1 MDATTGNATPAHVL
15 IGAITPGKHRI
26 SVGTSIK
33 VCARIYGA
41 SLIETGVVVPIAAS
55 TVTVALYISA
65 PLPLL
70 PQLSRG
76 WYPGWYAI
84 VFGIVLTYIVWL
96 AAAAVCWP
104 FSTAR
109 GANSRTYQ
117 LLRSRLCQLKSFGLN
132 ELDDNPTLEDL
143 QKTAIIDKNGAYNP
157 IALRTA
163 QAYYADLEQRLND
176 PISVTGLDW
185 VTGMG
190 YVAAWGLLHRAEE
203 ALIEVLPINAVIHG
217 AIHDQLAIQDST
229 INNRDTLLDKLIQA
243 VNDLD
248 PKAAVYFKE
257 HQPDKQSNELL
268 DKLIQTEKRYNKAL
282 LHLMKSIEQ
291 AVPEAKIDVAEMV
304 VFDDEETEEND
315 TPDPDL
321 EAQARARVALRE
333 VRHALNSFRDQLWE
347 RILRARN
354 QLLGAIA
361 LTGLFT
367 HVLLSIALLT
377 ITLTMSVA
385 SHQSAI
391 IAVTAFYMVGAVA
404 GLFGRLYGES
414 RTRGA
419 LHDYGLS
426 LARLS
431 ATPLLSG
438 LAGVGGVLI
447 TGLLFNSILGAPEAS
462 SKLASLE
469 GIFSLSEPR
478 YLLAAAIFG
487 LTPNLIIR
495 TLQERAE
502 QYATGLQSSKVA
514 DQE

>member
-1 MDATTGNATPAHVL
+1 MDVTTGKATSAHVL
-15 IGAITPGKHRI
+15 LEATTPGKHRM
-26 SVGTSIK
+26 SVRTFIK
-33 VCARIYGA
+33 VCVRIYCA
-41 SLIETGVVVPIAAS
+41 SLIETGVVVPITAS
-55 TVTVALYISA
+55 TVTVGLYISS

-70 PQLSRG
+70 PQLSHN
-76 WYPGWYAI
+76 WYPGWYSI
-84 VFGIVLTYIVWL
+84 VFGIIFTYIVWL
-96 AAAAVCWP
+96 AAAALCWP
-104 FSTAR
+104 FSTAK
-109 GANSRTYQ
+109 GANSRTYH
-117 LLRSRLCQLKSFGLN
+117 LLKSRLCQLKSFGLN
-132 ELDDNPTLEDL
+132 ELGDDPTLEDL
-143 QKTAIIDKNGAYNP
+143 QKTAIIDKNGGYNP

-190 YVAAWGLLHRAEE
+190 YVTAWGLLHRAEE

-217 AIHDQLAIQDST
+217 AIHDQLAIQDSRMS
-229 INNRDTLLDKLIQA
+229 NRDMLLDKLIHA

-257 HQPDKQSNELL
+257 HQPDKKSNELL
-268 DKLIQTEKRYNKAL
+268 DKLIQIEKRHMFQL
-282 LHLMKSIEQ
+282 IKSIEQ
-291 AVPEAKIDVAEMV
+291 AVPEVKIDVAEMI
-304 VFDDEETEEND
+304 VFDDKEAAETA
-315 TPDPDL
+315 TPNPDL

-377 ITLTMSVA
+377 ITMSVA
-385 SHQSAI
+385 SNQAAI
-391 IAVTAFYMVGAVA
+391 KAVTAFYMVGAVA

-414 RTRGA
+414 RTRTA

-447 TGLLFNSILGAPEAS
+447 TGLLFSSILGGPDAS
-462 SKLASLE
+462 SKLASLAS
-469 GIFSLSEPR
+469 IFSLAEPR

-495 TLQERAE
+495 ALQERAE
-502 QYATGLQSSKVA
+502 KYASGLQSSKGT